1 MYDERIDRRSA
12 NSTDFSTGYSGHP
25 EFWSYSNHLGH
36 SAYPN
41 GHQQAGTGRHRAPT
55 EFFSS
60 PLVPPDETWDPA
72 EELAFM
78 LQDAMQGP
86 RQGHT
91 PTAPTTRGEA
101 LLTGPAPVAPA
112 APAAADTPG
121 TPNIPSA
128 PNAPNAPD
136 TPTAPDTASTASTS
150 NTPLENLQQITAEL
164 PPLRRVSRRHR
175 KVRERK
181 RPNLMRT
188 TSHVIAALTAVIASS
203 VSFFGGMVAYDPLH
217 LLALARMREGL
228 ASWWPLLVYGPWLV
242 ASLSVLRAALHRRRA
257 VHSWGVVL
265 VFSSIAMLLCIVQAP
280 RTIVDVA
287 AAALPGLA
295 SLACFQQL
303 VRQVTLTRPPRRTT
317 PRHRQP
323 SAAVPARDTGRTTRT
338 TTGTRPPGRT
348 AGKRI

>member
-1 MYDERIDRRSA
+1 MYDERIGRRSA
-12 NSTDFSTGYSGHP
+12 NSTDFSTGHSGHP
-25 EFWSYSNHLGH
+25 EFWSYSGH
-36 SAYPN
+36 AGYTAPLN
-41 GHQQAGTGRHRAPT
+41 GHQGAGTGRHRGPT

-78 LQDAMQGP
+78 LQDAMQES
-86 RQGHT
+86 RQAHG

-101 LLTGPAPVAPA
+101 PLTGVVPIAPVAPA
-112 APAAADTPG
+112 GPAGVDTPG
-121 TPNIPSA
+121 TPDTPSA
-128 PNAPNAPD
+128 PDAPG
-136 TPTAPDTASTASTS
+136 TS
-150 NTPLENLQQITAEL
+150 NSPLENLQRITAEL
-164 PPLRRVSRRHR
+164 PPLRRIPRRHR
-175 KVRERK
+175 RIRERK
-181 RPNLMRT
+181 RPNALRT

-217 LLALARMREGL
+217 VLALARMQEGL

-265 VFSSIAMLLCIVQAP
+265 VFSAIAMLLCIAQAP
-280 RTIVDVA
+280 RTIIDVA

-303 VRQVTLTRPPRRTT
+303 VRQVTLTRPPRRTAA
-317 PRHRQP
+317 RHRHP
-323 SAAVPARDTGRTTRT
+323 SAPAPAAPRPAGRPAK
-338 TTGTRPPGRT
+338 TRPAGGA
-348 AGKRI
+348 AGKKS